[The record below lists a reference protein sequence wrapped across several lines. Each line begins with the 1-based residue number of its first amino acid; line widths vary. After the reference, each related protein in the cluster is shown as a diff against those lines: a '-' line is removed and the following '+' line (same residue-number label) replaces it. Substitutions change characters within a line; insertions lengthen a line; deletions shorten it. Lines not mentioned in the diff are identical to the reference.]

1 MSFIRFCYQVS
12 KAAEI
17 AQQAEK
23 PHLEHVTQIPL
34 KGTSAEK
41 QFQLQ
46 SILNDA
52 L

>member
-1 MSFIRFCYQVS
+1 MDGFGIRTTQC
-12 KAAEI
+12 
-17 AQQAEK
+17 QATE
-23 PHLEHVTQIPL
+23 LEVCIQTDSL

-52 L
+52 R